1 MNLDWHTNSIYL
13 WFTSEINE
21 WNIKKSINI
30 IFMSWKP
37 KFAEIETKMPN
48 ITKII
53 LINQNSILLN
63 RGFWGGESNQ
73 NGKWKHF
80 HNIELIHKYPFHL
93 INSKGTTKK
102 CHICVEMFASGKDEK
117 NDEKCVTTFI
127 RFPLCGRRYYSFPTT
142 AIANRKYSISWLSL
156 NASK

>member
-37 KFAEIETKMPN
+37 KLAEIETKMPN

-80 HNIELIHKYPFHL
+80 HNIALIHKYPFHL

-102 CHICVEMFASGKDEK
+102 MSH
-117 NDEKCVTTFI
+117 
-127 RFPLCGRRYYSFPTT
+127 LCGDVCKWKRWKEWWKMRNHIYTVPIVRSTILFFPYHSYCKQKIFYRLTE
-142 AIANRKYSISWLSL
+142 
-156 NASK
+156 SKCF